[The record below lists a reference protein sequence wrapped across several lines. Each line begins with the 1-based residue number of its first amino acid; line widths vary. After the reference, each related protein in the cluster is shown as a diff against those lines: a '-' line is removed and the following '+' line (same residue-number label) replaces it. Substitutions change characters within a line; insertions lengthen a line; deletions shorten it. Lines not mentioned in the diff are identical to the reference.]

1 MQLAKKED
9 RCTISTMASDLEE
22 STMIVFL
29 IAGNLISSEPSDCG
43 VRRQE
48 HHPWITSFIY

>member
-1 MQLAKKED
+1 MQLAKKQK
-9 RCTISTMASDLEE
+9 RCSISTMASELEE
-22 STMIVFL
+22 STVIVFL

-48 HHPWITSFIY
+48 QHPWITCFIC